1 MDETT
6 QLPLRVLVVDDD
18 AVCARTLA
26 GMLRHV
32 GPHSVDTAGSADE
45 AVERLNVA
53 AYDLILCDLNMPGR
67 DGVET
72 MRLLA
77 ERQIT
82 LHLSDQAVARVA
94 EAGYDPVY
102 GARPLKRALQ
112 KLVIDPLATRLLSGD
127 FMPGDS
133 IEADAEGDA
142 VVFRKGVKG
151 AAA

>member
-45 AVERLNVA
+45 AVERLNA
-53 AYDLILCDLNMPGR
+53 SAYDLILCDLNMPGR

-77 ERQIT
+77 ERQIRCPI
-82 LHLSDQAVARVA
+82 LLVSGADHKGDDGSDAS
-94 EAGYDPVY
+94 G
-102 GARPLKRALQ
+102 
-112 KLVIDPLATRLLSGD
+112 RLWQ
-127 FMPGDS
+127 
-133 IEADAEGDA
+133 
-142 VVFRKGVKG
+142 
-151 AAA
+151 